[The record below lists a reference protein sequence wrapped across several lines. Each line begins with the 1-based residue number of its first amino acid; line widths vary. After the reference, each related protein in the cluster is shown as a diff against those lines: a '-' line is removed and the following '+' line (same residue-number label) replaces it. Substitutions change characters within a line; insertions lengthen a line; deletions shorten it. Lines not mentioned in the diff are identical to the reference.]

1 MGELLAAFTRGLFLV
16 PLTLL
21 PIINPVGVAPIYLSL
36 LGRVDE
42 ATNRQVA
49 RRVGIN
55 AIFVLAI
62 AMFGG
67 AQLLG
72 FFGISLPIVRV
83 AGGLI
88 VAATA
93 WKLLNDP
100 NADSATEEVGHTAR
114 SSADV
119 LRNSFY
125 PLTFPFTV
133 GPGSIAAAITLGA
146 TLSTRRV
153 KFDTLLASHVGM
165 AAGIVLT
172 ASIIYLCYRYAP
184 QLVRAL
190 GSVGTTVLLRFSA
203 FILLCVG
210 VQIVW
215 DGAADLVLE
224 LSRELGR

>member
-1 MGELLAAFTRGLFLV
+1 MGELLTAFAKGLFLV

-36 LGRVDE
+36 LGRVDQ
-42 ATNRQVA
+42 ATNRYVA
-49 RRVGIN
+49 QRVGIN
-55 AIFVLAI
+55 AIFVLLV

-93 WKLLNDP
+93 WSLLSDP
-100 NADSATEEVGHTAR
+100 NADSATEDVGHAER
-114 SSADV
+114 SSTDV

-146 TLSTRRV
+146 ALSARRAT
-153 KFDTLLASHVGM
+153 FNTQLASHVGM
-165 AAGIVLT
+165 GLGVVLT
-172 ASIIYLCYRYAP
+172 ASVIYLCYRYAP

-215 DGAADLVLE
+215 DGVADLVLE
-224 LSRELGR
+224 LSREMAH

>member
-1 MGELLAAFTRGLFLV
+1 MGELLTAFTKGLLLV

-36 LGRVDE
+36 LGRVDDR
-42 ATNRQVA
+42 TNRQVA

-55 AIFVLAI
+55 AIFVLLA

-100 NADSATEEVGHTAR
+100 HADSATEEVGHTER
-114 SSADV
+114 SPADV

-133 GPGSIAAAITLGA
+133 GPGSIAASITLGA
-146 TLSTRRV
+146 ALSAQRT
-153 KFDTLLASHVGM
+153 KFNTMLASHIGMGVG
-165 AAGIVLT
+165 ILIT
-172 ASIIYLCYRYAP
+172 ASVIYLCYRFAP

-224 LSRELGR
+224 LSRELHR